1 MLARGLGVGLSSMP
15 AMTAAYRALTPEQI
29 NDATPQLNVIQ
40 RVGGSI
46 GTAIVTVILQSHLD
60 GAGLDPVKQAH
71 AFDTTFI
78 WVAAAG
84 ALATLPTLLLMR
96 IERRGAPPLTPPDA
110 EVPAEALVGAA

>member
-15 AMTAAYRALTPEQI
+15 AMTAAYRALTPEQV

-46 GTAIVTVILQSHLD
+46 GTAIVTVILQQHLN
-60 GAGLDPVKQAH
+60 GAGLNPVKQAH

-78 WVAAAG
+78 WVAAA
-84 ALATLPTLLLMR
+84 AAIATLPTLLLMR
-96 IERRGAPPLTPPDA
+96 IERRGSTPTTPPDA
-110 EVPAEALVGAA
+110 ELPADALIGAA